1 MYYVAVNLAIPPSET
16 PLLLHTMPFNR
27 ADSQETSY
35 CSLRNT
41 TPLTPCSPVDSDR
54 PLSWNGDPFD
64 ELVFPDGAPCTPMV
78 QSNGGR
84 AQEPVSPVICEP
96 FPTPYYRPEVQS
108 NGGCAEGPVPSRVS
122 NWTLTTPP
130 SSPREKREPVVICE
144 PFPTPY
150 VGNYPDGDSCD
161 ESVSPDD
168 APGTPM
174 GQSNGGPVVICEPNP
189 TPYVGDIPAWPFCER
204 LRGMSA
210 DVVASAEEPSVDR
223 VDALRTYVC
232 EVNDLTG
239 DDPVVDLTREGIDL
253 TGDDGETIPATPTV
267 SGPPGS
273 LRAQKRPLCPHAS
286 RQEWGWTPEPSPGDC
301 DPSVGASSKK
311 AKRD

>member
-84 AQEPVSPVICEP
+84 AQEPVSP
-96 FPTPYYRPEVQS
+96 
-108 NGGCAEGPVPSRVS
+108 
-122 NWTLTTPP
+122 
-130 SSPREKREPVVICE
+130 VICE

>member
-1 MYYVAVNLAIPPSET
+1 MAVNLAIPPSET

-108 NGGCAEGPVPSRVS
+108 NGGCAE
-122 NWTLTTPP
+122 
-130 SSPREKREPVVICE
+130 
-144 PFPTPY
+144 
-150 VGNYPDGDSCD
+150 
-161 ESVSPDD
+161 
-168 APGTPM
+168 
-174 GQSNGGPVVICEPNP
+174 
-189 TPYVGDIPAWPFCER
+189 
-204 LRGMSA
+204 
-210 DVVASAEEPSVDR
+210 EPSVDR